1 MYGSGYY
8 ANVGSEIMT
17 ALTDLRQITTYV
29 NVNTFNKIEDAR
41 SHISRSAFVA
51 NVLEIAFDE
60 YRIGV
65 D

>member
-1 MYGSGYY
+1 
-8 ANVGSEIMT
+8 MT

-29 NVNTFNKIEDAR
+29 NMDTFKKIEDAR
-41 SHISRSAFVA
+41 SHVSRSAFVA
-51 NVLEIAFDE
+51 NVLEIAFGD

>member
-1 MYGSGYY
+1 MAVVTTQMPGVKTM
-8 ANVGSEIMT
+8 A

-29 NVNTFNKIEDAR
+29 NMNTFNKIEDAR
-41 SHISRSAFVA
+41 SHTSRSAFVA
-51 NVLEIAFDE
+51 NVLETVFDE